1 MEAASPYSI
10 PVENESGAGKA
21 HELRGS
27 LRGKPEALGIFLQH
41 SLLFFFPL
49 ILQIC
54 FSLFPQDSNIAG
66 SQLSLMHVITSEVYS
81 SQGCLNGVLEEL
93 PPVPAQS

>member
-10 PVENESGAGKA
+10 PVENESGTGKA
-21 HELRGS
+21 HKLQGS

-41 SLLFFFPL
+41 SLLFFF
-49 ILQIC
+49 
-54 FSLFPQDSNIAG
+54 SNSSDLFLSVLQDSNIAG